1 MLQKLIPRQQF
12 PVPDTKVSY
21 WCRFDVMRANVISV
35 QSSILYFSMSDEG
48 SVIGEV
54 NRSSCE
60 IFLLARNDANEDM
73 GGYMDGVQWKWVMDG
88 KLRADMPHTE

>member
-1 MLQKLIPRQQF
+1 MLQKLISRQQF
-12 PVPDTKVSY
+12 PVHGTKVGY
-21 WCRFDVMRANVISV
+21 WCRFDVMRASVISV

-60 IFLLARNDANEDM
+60 TFLLARNDVNDDM
-73 GGYMDGVQWKWVMDG
+73 EGYKDGVEWKWVMDG
-88 KLRADMPHTE
+88 KFRADMSRTE